1 MLQQYKILVDIS
13 FFTFNLDKNY
23 LKRNPLV
30 IIETIVLD
38 SIAYR
43 HKNKKKIKLFLRED
57 QL

>member
-43 HKNKKKIKLFLRED
+43 HKNEKKKLFLRED

>member
-1 MLQQYKILVDIS
+1 MHQQYKILVDIS

-30 IIETIVLD
+30 IIETTVLD

-43 HKNKKKIKLFLRED
+43 HKNEKKNYS
-57 QL
+57 